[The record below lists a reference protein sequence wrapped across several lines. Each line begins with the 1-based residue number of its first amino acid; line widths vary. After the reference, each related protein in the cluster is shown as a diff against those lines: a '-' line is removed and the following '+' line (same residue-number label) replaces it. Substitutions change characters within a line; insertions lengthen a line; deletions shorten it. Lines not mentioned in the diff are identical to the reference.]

1 MKILV
6 TGGTGYIG
14 SHTAVELLRA
24 GYDVV
29 ICDNLSNSKE
39 EVVDD
44 IEIITGK
51 RPDFYK
57 VDLRERPAFEEVF
70 MAHAFDAAIHFA
82 GYKAAGESV
91 DYPLDYY
98 ENNLVSTLNLLFM
111 MEKYEVNA
119 LIFSSSAVV
128 YGHSEDVPYKE
139 EFIVDYDIN
148 PYGRT
153 KAMIELILE
162 DVARQK
168 ETMGVIV
175 LRYFNPLGASESGRI
190 GENLSDSPNNL
201 MPYMTKV
208 AAGEKAYLEV
218 FGGDYPTE
226 DGTGVRDY
234 LHVEDLA
241 RGHVLALEY
250 CLEHPGFEIVNLGSG
265 KGTSVLELLKTFED
279 VNGIEIAFKIVGRR
293 KGDIAFSLADPSKA
307 WKLFKWK
314 TEKSLE
320 DMCRDAWRWQQKNKD
335 Q

>member
-14 SHTAVELLRA
+14 SHTVVELLRA

-39 EVVDD
+39 EVVEQ
-44 IEIITGK
+44 IERVVEK
-51 RPDFYK
+51 RPEFYK
-57 VDLRERPAFEEVF
+57 VDLRERLALEEVF
-70 MAHAFDAAIHFA
+70 RAHAFDAVIHFA

-91 DYPLDYY
+91 EYPLDYY
-98 ENNLVSTLNLLFM
+98 ENNLISTLNLLFM
-111 MEKYEVNA
+111 MEKYAVKT
-119 LIFSSSAVV
+119 LVFSSSAVV
-128 YGHSEDVPYKE
+128 YGHSEDAPYKE
-139 EFIVDYDIN
+139 ELEIDYSIN

-153 KAMIELILE
+153 KAMIELILQ

-168 ETMGVIV
+168 EEMGIIA
-175 LRYFNPLGASESGRI
+175 LRYFNPLGASESGRL
-190 GENLSDSPNNL
+190 GENLSDAPNNL

-208 AAGEKAYLEV
+208 AAGEKEYLEV
-218 FGGDYPTE
+218 FGGDYPTK
-226 DGTGVRDY
+226 DGTGIRDY

-241 RGHVLALEY
+241 RGHRLALKY

-265 KGTSVLELLKTFED
+265 KGTSVLELLKTFEA
-279 VNGIEIAFKIVGRR
+279 VNGVEIPFKIVGRR

-307 WKLFKWK
+307 WKLFKWN

-320 DMCRDAWRWQQKNKD
+320 DMCLDAWRWQQKSKNE
-335 Q
+335 